1 MQLLTESAGI
11 DFFGQRKRKHFSI
24 LCSEGI
30 KSQST
35 AGGTFLNSTYGFD
48 AARGNLTYR
57 KDNRRNKQ
65 ENFTYDNLNRLKTY
79 GGIVMDYDPKGNIT
93 KKGDVGTFHY
103 QTPHKPYALSGADIG
118 TNKVIPPREQTIRYT
133 SFDRP
138 SVITENGYEASFIY
152 NASGD
157 RQKMTV
163 KKGGKPLYTRYYLGG
178 RYEMD
183 VMGNSQKHRLYI
195 GGDAYT
201 APAVYMNTGNGWAL
215 YYICRDY
222 LGNMTHL
229 VNRNGTVVQELS
241 YDAWGRLRNPETHA
255 VYLPDN
261 ETELLLGRGYTGHE
275 HLPMFG
281 LINMNARLY
290 DPVLGRFLS
299 PDPYVQM
306 PDFSQNFNRY
316 SYCLNNPLV
325 YVDESGEYAI
335 IDDIIAAVIGGVV
348 NLAVNIVQGN
358 IKGDFWTVLG
368 HGAAA
373 FGSGAVAGFG
383 ALYPELGGWIWGGAT
398 VGATNAW
405 LGGAKGWDIAIG
417 GGVGIVSSY
426 AGGIAGQWGARYLG
440 GAIINGTSISSPVL
454 QGAITGTIGEA
465 TGGYAGGFATNL
477 ILTGSIKEANQA
489 GLNGAIFGAPIGGV
503 SGSMSVYKYARQN
516 NMNPWTGKPIS
527 TNPTF
532 QYDFSLDPFGDNVTL
547 YRGLTGSE
555 GKEGFLFMTD
565 NPSYAES
572 YVKNGGK
579 VVSTTISR
587 GTLFRMQMDGVLTIG
602 THPQINAINGMSGI
616 EYMFYDKVKPQ
627 IVSRFKYW

>member
-35 AGGTFLNSTYGFD
+35 AGGTFLNSSYRFD
-48 AARGNLTYR
+48 VVKGNLTYR

-118 TNKVIPPREQTIRYT
+118 TNKVIPPREQIIRYT

-163 KKGGKPLYTRYYLGG
+163 KKGGKPFYTRYYLGG
-178 RYEMD
+178 RYETD

-229 VNRNGTVVQELS
+229 VASNGTVVQELS

-325 YVDESGEYAI
+325 YVDEDGEFVHLIIGAVVGGAINVIANWKTIQQKGFWAGVGYFGVGAGVGALSAAGGAWVATTFKAVGVAAGAGVGAVSGGIIGGGSSFILNGGNNLIAGNNFFDDWKSSLASGAIGGAISGGIGGGIKGYNNAKKLGANRWTGYKATHRGHFSIASKTGILPQQDPTKHCYSVSGEYA
-335 IDDIIAAVIGGVV
+335 DAGH
-348 NLAVNIVQGN
+348 NNFTRT
-358 IKGDFWTVLG
+358 DFQK
-368 HGAAA
+368 AAA
-373 FGSGAVAGFG
+373 RLNNGLVPNGADIGLVAREAGLNVNVVKMGTSNLLQFGTNLQQGTMEGILTIGSNLNAGHTVNVISFDVIEK
-383 ALYPELGGWIWGGAT
+383 LNILGGGSKFLMNNT
-398 VGATNAW
+398 RV
-405 LGGAKGWDIAIG
+405 WD
-417 GGVGIVSSY
+417 
-426 AGGIAGQWGARYLG
+426 
-440 GAIINGTSISSPVL
+440 P
-454 QGAITGTIGEA
+454 
-465 TGGYAGGFATNL
+465 
-477 ILTGSIKEANQA
+477 LTGS
-489 GLNGAIFGAPIGGV
+489 
-503 SGSMSVYKYARQN
+503 
-516 NMNPWTGKPIS
+516 
-527 TNPTF
+527 
-532 QYDFSLDPFGDNVTL
+532 
-547 YRGLTGSE
+547 
-555 GKEGFLFMTD
+555 
-565 NPSYAES
+565 
-572 YVKNGGK
+572 VKN
-579 VVSTTISR
+579 
-587 GTLFRMQMDGVLTIG
+587 LTENIMKFVF
-602 THPQINAINGMSGI
+602 I
-616 EYMFYDKVKPQ
+616 
-627 IVSRFKYW
+627 KY